1 MNNSFLNNLDNET
14 VIRKTDINKMT
25 ERRRFKLIGLAILF
39 LLIALTL
46 VFTSKEA
53 NAERPVKRIKQV
65 VSVEIQR
72 GDTLW
77 SIASTY
83 ISDEYKD
90 LNEYIDEIMISNG
103 MSSDIIQA
111 GKYIIVPYY
120 ADAS

>member
-1 MNNSFLNNLDNET
+1 MNNSFLNNLDHET

-25 ERRRFKLIGLAILF
+25 ERRRFKLIGLAVLF

-53 NAERPVKRIKQV
+53 NAERPVRRIKQV

>member
-25 ERRRFKLIGLAILF
+25 ERRRFKLIGLAVLF

-53 NAERPVKRIKQV
+53 NAERPVRRIKQV

>member
-1 MNNSFLNNLDNET
+1 

-25 ERRRFKLIGLAILF
+25 ERRRFKLIGLAVLF

>member
-25 ERRRFKLIGLAILF
+25 ERRRFKLIGLAVLF